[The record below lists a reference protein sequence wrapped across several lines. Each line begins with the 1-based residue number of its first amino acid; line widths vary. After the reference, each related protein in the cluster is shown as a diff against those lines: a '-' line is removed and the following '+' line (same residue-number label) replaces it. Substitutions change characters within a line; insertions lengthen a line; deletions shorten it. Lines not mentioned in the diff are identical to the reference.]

1 MSDLVID
8 GVSVTHGS
16 TLAVDEVSLRIDGG
30 DLVAVLGPSGCG
42 KTTLLLAIA
51 GLLPVGAGS
60 IRIGERE
67 LSRPGR
73 TVPAEKRGIGW
84 VPQEASLFPHLS
96 VAENIGFALA
106 RGHGAASVRARRIA
120 ELAKLVGLGGLTGRA
135 PNQLSG
141 GQVQRVALA
150 RALADS

>member
-106 RGHGAASVRARRIA
+106 RGHGAASVRAQCAGGAPPQAGTCAGLLIHGGKAAGMLGRRLFFVIGN
-120 ELAKLVGLGGLTGRA
+120 E
-135 PNQLSG
+135 
-141 GQVQRVALA
+141 
-150 RALADS
+150 